1 MKELIQ
7 KLMEKLDIK
16 VDEEFYLLEFDDFK
30 KGWGKSSNYKYHF
43 NNDLK
48 VVNAKDQSKNS
59 ILGGLITEKF
69 KPLKVEKPKTVW
81 DLKEGDFYYF
91 LNILGDVCYCCWN
104 GYEFD
109 LARRSLGNAF
119 LTKEEAEFEKERKE
133 CESIILKYGRRTFKH
148 EKNYCIESYKKDDI
162 EEIYVACYRDLQNQG
177 SIYFDTEELAK
188 KTIDEVG
195 KERLKKYVFRV
206 EE

>member
-1 MKELIQ
+1 MKELIE
-7 KLMEKLDIK
+7 KLMEKLDLN
-16 VDEEFYLLEFDDFK
+16 VDEEFYLLEFDNFK
-30 KGWGKSSNYKYHF
+30 KGFVKFSNCKYHF

-48 VVNAKDQSKNS
+48 VVNAKGQSKND
-59 ILGGLITEKF
+59 ILGGLIVEKF

-119 LTKEEAEFEKERKE
+119 LTEEEAEFEKERKE
-133 CESIILKYGRRTFKH
+133 CESILLKYGRRTFKYNSSNFAVFYNH
-148 EKNYCIESYKKDDI
+148 LYK
-162 EEIYVACYRDLQNQG
+162 QNRFDKYEYTQDQG
-177 SIYFDTEELAK
+177 VIYFDTEELAQK
-188 KTIDEVG
+188 AIDEVG